1 MSGGAAG
8 RSAPGSQDDP
18 PGQACD
24 AELVSH
30 FGHELRTP
38 LNSILG
44 FAQILTLDGS
54 EPLSPVQKERVD
66 RIQTA
71 GWQLL
76 QSIGDM
82 EELARLD
89 AGRLDIA
96 LTAVSLEPVIRDSL
110 VHLDG
115 QAAARRMR
123 LVPEAD
129 LQATVQAEPARLQQA
144 LVNLLAGVL
153 RCGRAGGVIRIGV
166 RHGADQVTIW
176 IGDSEQAMTTEQLR
190 RAFLPLER
198 PAQAPASGRGL
209 QIGLALAQKLVQRMG
224 GGLRIERAAMGGCE
238 LQVLLRTP

>member
-1 MSGGAAG
+1 MSAGAAG
-8 RSAPGSQDDP
+8 RSACGPQGDP
-18 PGQACD
+18 QSQACD

-44 FAQILTLDGS
+44 FAQILALDPS

-71 GWQLL
+71 GWQML
-76 QSIGDM
+76 QSIRDM

-96 LTAVSLEPVIRDSL
+96 LTAVSLEPLIGSSL
-110 VHLDG
+110 AHLDS
-115 QAAARRMR
+115 QAAACRMR
-123 LVPEAD
+123 LAPEAD
-129 LQATVQAEPARLQQA
+129 LQAMVQADPARLQQA

-153 RCGRAGGVIRIGV
+153 RCGRAGDVVRIGV
-166 RHGADQVTIW
+166 RRGADQVAIW
-176 IGDSEQAMTTEQLR
+176 IGDSEQAMTMEQLR
-190 RAFLPLER
+190 CAFLPLER
-198 PAQAPASGRGL
+198 PAQASASGRGV

-224 GGLRIERAAMGGCE
+224 GGLRIERGAVRGCE